1 MILSPKNKRTACRA
15 LLLLSLLSLSACG
28 LIDKVRNR
36 EPAPLPAPPPA
47 ATMYVAPPP
56 AQVAAAAIPNPQ
68 VLMLGEVRDN
78 AQGQRERFEDLKR
91 RVDGGWRPVIVM
103 EQFDYDQQ
111 DLLDQTQKD
120 CADPDCVIRVMQAP
134 GWTWSFY
141 RPVIDLALT
150 YQLHLVAGG
159 LTRADV
165 SRIVRDG
172 FKTTFD
178 APTLAAY
185 HLDGTLPPDL
195 YEGQKK
201 ETAKDHCNMLPDMM
215 VGGVINGQV
224 ARDIWLARTVLAQR
238 NRDVV
243 VLATNVR
250 VRKDIGAPRWIAI
263 AAPGVAVRSEGY
275 EEKDAGV
282 RAGEYDFTHPLPAQK
297 RADACVRVKT
307 KSK

>member
-1 MILSPKNKRTACRA
+1 MILSPKNKRAACRT
-15 LLLLSLLSLSACG
+15 LLLIVPMLALSACG
-28 LIDKVRNR
+28 LMDRFRNR
-36 EPAPLPAPPPA
+36 EPAPLPPPPA
-47 ATMYVAPPP
+47 AAAIY
-56 AQVAAAAIPNPQ
+56 AQPSVVRAAAAAIPNPQ
-68 VLMLGEVRDN
+68 VLLLGEVRDN

-91 RVDGGWRPVIVM
+91 RVDAGWRPVIVM
-103 EQFDYDQQ
+103 EQFEYDQQ
-111 DLLDQTQKD
+111 DLLDQAQKD
-120 CADPDCVIRVMQAP
+120 CADPECVIRVMQTP

-178 APTLAAY
+178 PQTLAAY

-201 ETAKDHCNMLPDMM
+201 EIAKDHCNMLPDMM

-224 ARDIWLARTVLAQR
+224 ARDIWLAKTVLAQR
-238 NRDVV
+238 PNDVV

-250 VRKDIGAPRWIAI
+250 VRKDIGAPRWIAV
-263 AAPGVAVRSEGY
+263 AGPGVAARSEGY

-282 RAGEYDFTHPLPAQK
+282 RAGEYDFTHTLPAQK
-297 RADACVRVKT
+297 RSDACVRVKT
-307 KSK
+307 K